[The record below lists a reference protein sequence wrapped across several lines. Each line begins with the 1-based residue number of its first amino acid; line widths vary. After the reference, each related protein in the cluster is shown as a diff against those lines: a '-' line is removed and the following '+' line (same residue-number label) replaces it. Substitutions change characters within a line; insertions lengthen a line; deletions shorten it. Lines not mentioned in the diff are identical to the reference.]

1 MGYPAA
7 PLAYCTG
14 IWPTGPFATP
24 AGVPAV
30 PGDLTAVRAVANL
43 AAAVTA
49 EREDRSWSRATLAH
63 RAELTPHTVGRIEA
77 GQTWPDLTT
86 IARLADALGLELALV
101 PARPAVTTRGATP
114 VDEPLA
120 LDLAGVDEPTAAHV
134 IEAILHSS
142 PRIAANVTTLQ
153 RKRSRTR
160 RQSPGVSGST
170 P

>member
-14 IWPTGPFATP
+14 TWPTGPFATP

-49 EREDRSWSRATLAH
+49 EREARSWSRATLAY
-63 RAELTPHTVGRIEA
+63 RAELAPHTVGRIEA
-77 GQTWPDLTT
+77 GQTWPDLAT
-86 IARLADALGLELALV
+86 IARLADALNLELALV
-101 PARPAVTTRGATP
+101 PTRPAVTTSGATP
-114 VDEPLA
+114 ADEPLA

-142 PRIAANVTTLQ
+142 PRIAANVDTLR
-153 RKRSRTR
+153 RKRSRR
-160 RQSPGVSGST
+160 PS
-170 P
+170 

>member
-24 AGVPAV
+24 AGVPEV
-30 PGDLTAVRAVANL
+30 PDDLTAVRAVANL

-49 EREDRSWSRATLAH
+49 EREDHSWSRATLAH
-63 RAELTPHTVGRIEA
+63 RAGLTPHTVGRIEA

-86 IARLADALGLELALV
+86 IARLADTLGLELALI
-101 PARPAVTTRGATP
+101 PAVTTRGATP

-120 LDLAGVDEPTAAHV
+120 LDLTGVDEPTAAHV

-142 PRIAANVTTLQ
+142 PRIAANVDTLR
-153 RKRSRTR
+153 RKRRN
-160 RQSPGVSGST
+160 GS
-170 P
+170 